1 VTEDEVTENFDC
13 VVIGAGPAGLSA
25 TLNLVRARHRTLTVD
40 TGRPRN
46 AATLI
51 SHGFMTRD
59 GISPRELR
67 QLAVGELTAYPES
80 QMRERST
87 VAAVRRRPTGD
98 FDVVIAG
105 RGAIPDETVTTP
117 VVVVA
122 TGLREE
128 LPAIPSLRAFYGM
141 SIFSCVAC
149 DGYAYTGQPLAL
161 IGETD
166 DLVRRALLIYRWSSD
181 LVVCTNGAA
190 VISADEEAILASKAI
205 VVDRRQIEDLEGE
218 KGAVTAIHFADGGV
232 RPISGG
238 FVRPR
243 WHLGADFLEGLDLDV
258 TTEGLLVA
266 DPDGRTT
273 VPGLY
278 VAGDAAAPGPQQLI
292 VAAGR
297 GARVAA
303 VITHDGLGVVTSH

>member
-1 VTEDEVTENFDC
+1 MTENVDC

-51 SHGFMTRD
+51 SHGFITRD

-67 QLAVGELTAYPES
+67 QLAVAELAAYPEAEL
-80 QMRERST
+80 RERCT
-87 VAAVRRRPTGD
+87 VAGVHRRTEGG
-98 FDVVIAG
+98 FDVVIAAR
-105 RGAIPDETVTTP
+105 RGTPDETVTTP

-141 SIFSCVAC
+141 SIFSCAAC
-149 DGYAYTGQPLAL
+149 DGYAYTGRPLAL

-166 DLVRRALLIYRWSSD
+166 DLVARALLIHRWSRD

-190 VISADEEAILASKAI
+190 VIGPEEEALLASRAI
-205 VVDRRQIEDLEGE
+205 AVDRRRIDDLEGE
-218 KGAVTAIHFADGGV
+218 KGAVTAVRFADGGV
-232 RPISGG
+232 RSISGG
-238 FVRPR
+238 FIRPR

-266 DPDGRTT
+266 DRDGRTS

-292 VAAGR
+292 VAAGQ